1 MAKQDGEL
9 SSWLIVGI
17 LFTLTLIGM
26 DIWYSSFAEM
36 GFFKWIVYGL
46 HCVLGAFIIITFIQF
61 NDPNY
66 DKVRKWVVYL
76 SVVLMLIVGIHHA
89 LVREDKQVL
98 IDSKE
103 NAEKQ
108 RIEDSVYKAHL
119 PHSKDS
125 VK

>member
-9 SSWLIVGI
+9 SIWLVVGL

-46 HCVLGAFIIITFIQF
+46 HCVLGAFVIITFIQF

-89 LVREDKQVL
+89 LV
-98 IDSKE
+98 
-103 NAEKQ
+103 
-108 RIEDSVYKAHL
+108 
-119 PHSKDS
+119 
-125 VK
+125 